1 LRVICQPPDKVSC
14 GQTPGETMTRNR
26 TAVDIF
32 AALGTDFIV
41 VLLVMLAM
49 GLAVSRYFCLAGEQM
64 RRVEAKIRKRDFRRF
79 AA

>member
-1 LRVICQPPDKVSC
+1 M
-14 GQTPGETMTRNR
+14 MTRNR

-32 AALGTDFIV
+32 AALGTDLIV
-41 VLLVMLAM
+41 VLLVVLAT
-49 GLAVSRYFCLAGEQM
+49 GLAVSRYFWLAGEQM

>member
-1 LRVICQPPDKVSC
+1 MV
-14 GQTPGETMTRNR
+14 TRNR

-41 VLLVMLAM
+41 VLLVALAM
-49 GLAVSRYFCLAGEQM
+49 GLAVSRYFWLAGERM

>member
-1 LRVICQPPDKVSC
+1 MRAIRQRPDKVSC
-14 GQTPGETMTRNR
+14 GQTSGWMMTRNR

-32 AALGTDFIV
+32 AALGTDLIV
-41 VLLVMLAM
+41 VLLVVLAT
-49 GLAVSRYFCLAGEQM
+49 GLAVSRYFWLAGEQM